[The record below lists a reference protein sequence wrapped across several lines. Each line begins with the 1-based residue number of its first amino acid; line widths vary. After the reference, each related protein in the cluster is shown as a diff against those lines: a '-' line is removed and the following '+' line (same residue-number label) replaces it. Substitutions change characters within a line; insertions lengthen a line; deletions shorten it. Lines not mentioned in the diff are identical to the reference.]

1 MLWIGKRK
9 SESENIKRVVD
20 RESYLLR
27 NNDDDR
33 LVKID
38 FVFNAL
44 VHCLLVF
51 ILHTNMIKINTIMII
66 MIRMIMMIMIT
77 IYTQMSN
84 D

>member
-1 MLWIGKRK
+1 MLWIGK

-20 RESYLLR
+20 RKSFLLR

-33 LVKID
+33 LVKIN

-44 VHCLLVF
+44 AHCLLVF

-66 MIRMIMMIMIT
+66 MIMIMMIMIK
-77 IYTQMSN
+77 ICTQMSI